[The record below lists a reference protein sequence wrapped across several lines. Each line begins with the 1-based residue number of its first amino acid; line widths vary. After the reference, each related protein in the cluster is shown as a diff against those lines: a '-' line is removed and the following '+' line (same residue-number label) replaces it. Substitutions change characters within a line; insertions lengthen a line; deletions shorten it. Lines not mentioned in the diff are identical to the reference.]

1 MSYQVKLITGPR
13 WFGCDGLGCTP
24 LASFCEAGLVVQPGQ
39 EVDPAIAMVFI
50 SHPIFS
56 WKKWALVKRTY
67 NAISIQYKKV
77 KLASTVQTDNG
88 AFVSSLLGALS
99 SISGSAAIAFPANP
113 TCGSCKGHFD
123 MSGLHCTRPSF
134 KKLSNPE
141 VIGNPMLNVGIVRP
155 LATSKVLHHIIIS
168 YINYFLFKSG
178 NDPTKHHAC
187 RLTLNLLG
195 VHIKLWL
202 ISMFRIPTA
211 GSGQSCHHI
220 LMHVCT

>member
-1 MSYQVKLITGPR
+1 MDWDAHLSLLFAKPGLLFSQVRR
-13 WFGCDGLGCTP
+13 WILQLPWCL
-24 LASFCEAGLVVQPGQ
+24 
-39 EVDPAIAMVFI
+39 

-99 SISGSAAIAFPANP
+99 STSGSAATAFPANP

-134 KKLSNPE
+134 KKLSNSD

-155 LATSKVLHHIIIS
+155 LATSKVLHHII
-168 YINYFLFKSG
+168 YKLYKLFL
-178 NDPTKHHAC
+178 
-187 RLTLNLLG
+187 
-195 VHIKLWL
+195 V
-202 ISMFRIPTA
+202 
-211 GSGQSCHHI
+211 
-220 LMHVCT
+220 

>member
-1 MSYQVKLITGPR
+1 MSTCKENLQCHLDT
-13 WFGCDGLGCTP
+13 
-24 LASFCEAGLVVQPGQ
+24 
-39 EVDPAIAMVFI
+39 
-50 SHPIFS
+50 
-56 WKKWALVKRTY
+56 
-67 NAISIQYKKV
+67 IQKV

-99 SISGSAAIAFPANP
+99 STSGSAATAFPANP

-134 KKLSNPE
+134 KKLSNSD

-202 ISMFRIPTA
+202 ISMFRIPRQGLASHAT
-211 GSGQSCHHI
+211 I
-220 LMHVCT
+220 Y